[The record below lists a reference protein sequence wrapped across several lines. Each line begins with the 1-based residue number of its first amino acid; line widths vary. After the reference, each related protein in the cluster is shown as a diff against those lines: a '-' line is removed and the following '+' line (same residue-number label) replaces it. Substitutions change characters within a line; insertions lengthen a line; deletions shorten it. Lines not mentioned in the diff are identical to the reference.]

1 MVFSNT
7 LEEHLKHLEEVF
19 HRLDENEL
27 IIKEPKC
34 KFAQKEVEFLGY
46 LITQEGI
53 KPTPKKIEAVRSW
66 QPPKSVTE
74 IRSFLGLASFYR
86 RFISQF
92 SEISSEEH
100 TSELQSLMR
109 ISYAVF
115 CLKTQITTTNLKHS

>member
-1 MVFSNT
+1 MQTMNTIFGDALEKYVVVYLDDIMVFSNT

-74 IRSFLGLASFYR
+74 IGRASCRERVCQYG
-86 RFISQF
+86 
-92 SEISSEEH
+92 
-100 TSELQSLMR
+100 
-109 ISYAVF
+109 
-115 CLKTQITTTNLKHS
+115 